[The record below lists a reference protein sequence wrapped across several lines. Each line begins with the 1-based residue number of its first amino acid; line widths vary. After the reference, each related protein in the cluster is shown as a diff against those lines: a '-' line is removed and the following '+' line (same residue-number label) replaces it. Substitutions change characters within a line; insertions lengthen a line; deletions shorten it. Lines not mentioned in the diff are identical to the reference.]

1 VTTAAQAAWFIGHCI
16 SYAAPD
22 AASFDLCPLLQDG
35 KIDWLTVIRLSNSS
49 YLTPA
54 LNLRLK
60 SRGLAH
66 LLPADLRAYMDALTA
81 RNGRRNQLIVD
92 QASEFLLAACTRG
105 IRPVLLKGGLTLLEG
120 GLDPAT
126 PMMADVDV
134 LLVEKEFAVACE
146 ILRSLGYVGLGE
158 PALHAHALTF
168 WRPGE
173 LATIDVHRHMG
184 PQIRLLSAVAATR
197 LAMPLSHRTLNV
209 YGIRPTHRVILLFMN
224 YCIFEPQYHNRELPL
239 RNLHDLAVVCS
250 RHQPD
255 IDWDDVRATALR
267 FSLEKPLRSWCEMA
281 RQLLLVQVPEVPR
294 AGPGSRRHLLL
305 PELGLNYPRTA
316 EILRWGSRLAWVFNP
331 WRMDY
336 RYGCG
341 IAGRSLATA
350 RLHHAKTV
358 IAKRLCHAT
367 RTLRWRGPPP

>member
-16 SYAAPD
+16 SYAASD
-22 AASFDLCPLLQDG
+22 AASFDLCTLLQNG
-35 KIDWLTVIRLSNSS
+35 NIDWLAVIRLSNSS

-60 SRGLAH
+60 SRGFTH
-66 LLPADLRAYMDALTA
+66 LLPADLRAYMDVLTA

-92 QASEFLLAACTRG
+92 QASEFLLAARTRG

-120 GLDPAT
+120 GLDPAM

-134 LLVEKEFAVACE
+134 LLVEKEFAVGCE

-158 PALHAHALTF
+158 PTQHAHALTF
-168 WRPGE
+168 CRPGE

-184 PQIRLLSAVAATR
+184 PQTRLLSAVAATR
-197 LAMPLSHRTLNV
+197 LAMPLSHQTLNV
-209 YGIRPTHRVILLFMN
+209 YGICPTHRVLLLFMN
-224 YCIFEPQYHNRELPL
+224 YCIFEPQYYNLELPL

-255 IDWDDVRATALR
+255 IDWDDVLATALR
-267 FSLEKPLRSWCEMA
+267 FSLEKPLRSWFEMA
-281 RQLLLVQVPEVPR
+281 RQLLLVQVPEAVR
-294 AGPGSRRHLLL
+294 AGPGTRGRLLL
-305 PELGLNYPRTA
+305 SKLGLNYPRMA
-316 EILRWGSRLAWVFNP
+316 ETFRFGSRLAWIFNP

-358 IAKRLCHAT
+358 IAKRFCNAA
-367 RTLRWRGPPP
+367 RTLQWRCPSP